1 MFFVVVNIAGLDLA
15 DEFGFAFVLGDAVD
29 GEIIQRDSH
38 RQADAVGLAHGF
50 PLGLRRSWLGL
61 DVNIARVDLVNVQMA
76 LPQLT
81 RLPLEIKRADVY
93 IGAGGNDAQLIGV
106 DALQHAA
113 SERFGCDVHIG
124 ELGQLI
130 HGKTQAAVGVEQ
142 PRRAAYACA
151 QQNNHRAQRVFE
163 QAAGFFGF
171 LGSGGWRWRNGEVF
185 CCLEIGGWFGHD
197 IWGGNGVSGCL
208 WGWSLATLNSVSG
221 CRCGEQ

>member
-1 MFFVVVNIAGLDLA
+1 MVVNIAGLDLA

-50 PLGLRRSWLGL
+50 TLGLRRSWLGL
-61 DVNIARVDLVNVQMA
+61 DVNIAHVDLIDVQMA
-76 LPQLT
+76 LPQLAG
-81 RLPLEIKRADVY
+81 LPLEIKHADVN
-93 IGAGGNDAQLIGV
+93 IGAGRDDAQFIGV

-113 SERFGCDVHIG
+113 CERFGCDVHIG

-130 HGKTQAAVGVEQ
+130 HGKTQAAVGVQQ
-142 PRRAAYACA
+142 PCRTACARA
-151 QQNNHRAQRVFE
+151 QQNNHRAECVFE

-171 LGSGGWRWRNGEVF
+171 LGSRGWRWRNGGVF
-185 CCLEIGGWFGHD
+185 CCLGIRGWFGHD
-197 IWGGNGVSGCL
+197 VWGGNGVSGCL